1 MLEEGTMSQT
11 ANLNRVD
18 LDAVIA
24 LVNAVDSDPQAGH
37 TVWRADVRWEQGFR
51 SSATVREFA
60 PIASDEPSGLGG
72 TDTAPNPV
80 EQVAAALGNCLAVG
94 YVAALTGRGIA
105 VRELDIAVSGDLDL
119 RPFLGLA
126 PGHAGYSKLGVDV
139 RIDSDADEAT
149 LQEVHRQV
157 VATSPVGHTL
167 SNPVEVDVRLTPSL

>member
-1 MLEEGTMSQT
+1 MSQT
-11 ANLNRVD
+11 ANLNQVD
-18 LDAVIA
+18 LDAVVA
-24 LVNAVDSDPQAGH
+24 LVNAVSDDPENGQ

-51 SSATVREFA
+51 SHATVREFA
-60 PIASDEPSGLGG
+60 PIASDEPGGLGG
-72 TDTAPNPV
+72 TDSAPNPV

-105 VRELDIAVSGDLDL
+105 IRELDVAVSGQLDL

-126 PGHAGYSKLGVDV
+126 PGHAGFSKLDVDV

-149 LQEVHRQV
+149 LQEVHREV

-167 SNPVEVDVRLTPSL
+167 TNPVEVDVRLADSVA